1 MAGAA
6 ALIEFLGKGE
16 CKSRKYSVMLGEA
29 EVEIARGGA
38 WSLEIMSALIMD
50 GSSQKAKQK
59 RLISIISLFSLV
71 FKRRATGQE
80 APS

>member
-38 WSLEIMSALIMD
+38 WSLEIMSALIMAD
-50 GSSQKAKQK
+50 LGLSDK
-59 RLISIISLFSLV
+59 LV
-71 FKRRATGQE
+71 LSEQA
-80 APS
+80 

>member
-16 CKSRKYSVMLGEA
+16 CKSRKYSVMLGEV

-38 WSLEIMSALIMD
+38 WSLEIMSALIMAD
-50 GSSQKAKQK
+50 LGLSDA
-59 RLISIISLFSLV
+59 LV
-71 FKRRATGQE
+71 LSEQA
-80 APS
+80 

>member
-38 WSLEIMSALIMD
+38 WSLEIMSALIMAD
-50 GSSQKAKQK
+50 LGLSDALVLSEQAQH
-59 RLISIISLFSLV
+59 RSCACSFRFS
-71 FKRRATGQE
+71 
-80 APS
+80 

>member
-16 CKSRKYSVMLGEA
+16 CKSRKHSVMLGEA

-38 WSLEIMSALIMD
+38 WSLEIMSALIMAD
-50 GSSQKAKQK
+50 LGLSDA
-59 RLISIISLFSLV
+59 LV
-71 FKRRATGQE
+71 LSEQA
-80 APS
+80 